1 MVLLFDIYG
10 VCMQLY
16 ELVLAAL
23 GIILFISAIIFTAL
37 KRDVKLVISMYLI
50 SIIMIAFPALS
61 KIAFA
66 EVTLEVQ
73 RLECINQKLVDTPT
87 DTSLRSRAQNQIEV
101 IKKDGL
107 DSTNA
112 STVAIV
118 ANANALLGDSVK
130 AAQWADKGLQFNPDS
145 KPLLDLRD
153 NVLTPRVRVEYQINK
168 LQQNP
173 GDSAIK
179 EQLKQDVT
187 QLEKNA
193 PRNTSL
199 FTTLYKAKLLLGDTA
214 QAEKFVD
221 SALQHNPANKEAID
235 LKKNLQPRKPSIK
248 HNKEPC

>member
-1 MVLLFDIYG
+1 MVLLFDVYG

-16 ELVLAAL
+16 ELVLEAL

-37 KRDVKLVISMYLI
+37 KRDVKLVIPMYLI

-61 KIAFA
+61 KVAFA
-66 EVTLEVQ
+66 DVTLEVQ
-73 RLECINQKLVDTPT
+73 RLECINEKLVNNPA
-87 DTSLRSRAQNQIEV
+87 DTSLRNLAQKQIEV
-101 IKKDGL
+101 VKKDGL

-112 STVAIV
+112 STVATV
-118 ANANALLGDSVK
+118 ATSNALLGDSVK

-145 KPLLDLRD
+145 KTLLDLRD
-153 NVLTPRVRVEYQINK
+153 NVLTPRIKVEYQLNK

-173 GDSAIK
+173 GDSAAK

-193 PRNTSL
+193 PRNTNL
-199 FTTLYKAKLLLGDTA
+199 FTTLCKARLMLGDTA
-214 QAEKFVD
+214 QAERFAD

-235 LKKNLQPRKPSIK
+235 LKKNLQPRNRPPKK
-248 HNKEPC
+248 

>member
-1 MVLLFDIYG
+1 MDIFG

-61 KIAFA
+61 KVAFA
-66 EVTLEVQ
+66 DLTLEVQ
-73 RLECINQKLVDTPT
+73 RLECINQKLVSNPA
-87 DTSLRSRAQNQIEV
+87 DTSLRNRARNQIEV

-112 STVAIV
+112 NTVAIV
-118 ANANALLGDSVK
+118 ATANALLGDSVK

-145 KPLLDLRD
+145 KTLIDLRN
-153 NVLTPRVRVEYQINK
+153 NVLTPRVRVEYQVNK

-173 GDSAIK
+173 GDSALK
-179 EQLKQDVT
+179 QQLKRDAA
-187 QLEKNA
+187 QLEENA
-193 PRNTSL
+193 PRSARL
-199 FTTLYKAKLLLGDTA
+199 FTTLGKARLVLGDTV

-235 LKKNLQPRKPSIK
+235 LKKNLELRKPVIRHK
-248 HNKEPC
+248 